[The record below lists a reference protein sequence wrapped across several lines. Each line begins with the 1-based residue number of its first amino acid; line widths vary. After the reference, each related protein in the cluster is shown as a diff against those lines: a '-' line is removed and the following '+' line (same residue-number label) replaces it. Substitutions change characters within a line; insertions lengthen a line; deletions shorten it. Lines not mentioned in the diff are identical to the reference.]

1 MRKGARDYTA
11 NAIQAEI
18 PKHLCDP
25 LPGRLV
31 KTQHCELRVCKH
43 ARSLSRTKESDS
55 PTEELDQFLRST
67 KQSYSN
73 IVRVEGVLTE
83 DVQQESLVSSKAG
96 FLLLRLAAVGW

>member
-1 MRKGARDYTA
+1 MQT
-11 NAIQAEI
+11 
-18 PKHLCDP
+18 
-25 LPGRLV
+25 
-31 KTQHCELRVCKH
+31 CERSS
-43 ARSLSRTKESDS
+43 RSLSRTKESDS

-96 FLLLRLAAVGW
+96 FLLLRLAAVGWWECLATSLQLRLQIIVIS